1 MSPGR
6 RRGFAGLL
14 LLAMGL
20 STFTASVIGI
30 IASFLI
36 EDFGLTRR
44 DIGTIVAINVLAG
57 GLASPAAGRF
67 ADRIGSTRAVVVVF
81 ALSAA
86 GFAATSIASGLVFL
100 ALAGI
105 LGGLAQSGANPATNK
120 AIATHV
126 APGSRGVITG
136 VKQSGVQAAI
146 FAGGV
151 VVPVIA
157 ERFGWRAALAGA
169 AVVALA
175 AIPVALA
182 MFPADGARGGE
193 PGSAPAGRALPVA
206 VWWLT
211 GYGFLLGASGAAG
224 VFIPLFAEES
234 LDLGVRAGGLAAA
247 VVGLAAVVGR
257 IAWALYTE
265 RRANHVA
272 ALGWIAALA
281 AVAAALMLA
290 APRMG
295 AVWMWLGAVVLGAGS
310 SSWNAV
316 GMLAVIDL
324 VGPAAAGRASGRV
337 LFGFLVGLAVAPGVY
352 GQTVDS
358 TGSYD
363 VMWAASL
370 ALGLIA
376 LGVTAVWMRRTTS

>member
-1 MSPGR
+1 MSPQR

-14 LLAMGL
+14 LLAMGA

-36 EDFGLTRR
+36 EDFGLAHR

-67 ADRIGSTRAVVVVF
+67 ADRIGPKRAVVGVF

-86 GFAATSIASGLVFL
+86 GFAATSIAPGFGFL

-126 APGSRGVITG
+126 APGRRGVITG

-151 VVPVIA
+151 AVPVIA
-157 ERFGWRAALAGA
+157 ERFGWRVALAGA

-175 AIPVALA
+175 AIPTVLA
-182 MFPADGARGGE
+182 VFPGDRTRDATA
-193 PGSAPAGRALPVA
+193 GSAPPGRLPVA

-224 VFIPLFAEES
+224 IFIPLFAEEA
-234 LDLGVRAGGLAAA
+234 LGLSVRAGGLAAA
-247 VVGLAAVVGR
+247 VVGLSAVVGR
-257 IAWALYTE
+257 IAWALHAE

-272 ALGWIAALA
+272 SLGWIAALA

-290 APRMG
+290 APGMG
-295 AVWMWLGAVVLGAGS
+295 AAWMWVGAVVLGAGS

-370 ALGLIA
+370 TFGLVA
-376 LGVTAVWMRRTTS
+376 LGVIAVWKRRPAS